1 MGCNLCNSGSIG
13 AKWSRD
19 LKIGSKS
26 LRAAALEFNMTIE
39 EVMEHTQKHTL
50 PEEEKTKDI
59 VDVLDDPKFIHRRV
73 LMLTVNIEDWLTYVQ
88 ETEKLDKN
96 TMEFCLK
103 LSKELRE
110 LYKLIADLEGKLQR
124 GNTYQ
129 TQFLQIQG
137 DMNMLV
143 GAVLSDMCPKCQ
155 MKLVG
160 NQKIQNYLG
169 AGDSHGHQ

>member
-13 AKWSRD
+13 VKWTRD

-39 EVMEHTQKHTL
+39 EVMEHMQTHVMEEPEPETDIMTL
-50 PEEEKTKDI
+50 LE
-59 VDVLDDPKFIHRRV
+59 DPKFINRKI
-73 LMLTVNIEDWLTYVQ
+73 LSIALNIEDWAKYVQ

-103 LSKELRE
+103 LFKELRE
-110 LYKLIADLEGKLQR
+110 LYKLQAELEGKLKR
-124 GNTYQ
+124 GDTYQ
-129 TQFLQIQG
+129 QQFIQIQG

-143 GAVLSDMCPKCQ
+143 GTVLSEMCPACQ
-155 MKLVG
+155 MKIVQ
-160 NQKIQNYLG
+160 NQSIMKYLSS
-169 AGDSHGHQ
+169 GDHHGQ

>member
-13 AKWSRD
+13 AKWTRD

-39 EVMEHTQKHTL
+39 EVMEHMQTHVMEEPV
-50 PEEEKTKDI
+50 PETDI
-59 VDVLDDPKFIHRRV
+59 MSLLEDPKFINRKI
-73 LMLTVNIEDWLTYVQ
+73 LSIALNIEDWAKFVQ

-103 LSKELRE
+103 LFKELRE
-110 LYKLIADLEGKLQR
+110 LYKLQAELEGKLKR
-124 GNTYQ
+124 GDTYQ
-129 TQFLQIQG
+129 MQFVQIQG

-143 GAVLSDMCPKCQ
+143 GTVLSETCPACQ
-155 MKLVG
+155 
-160 NQKIQNYLG
+160 QKIVQNQNIMKYLG
-169 AGDSHGHQ
+169 DGSHGQ